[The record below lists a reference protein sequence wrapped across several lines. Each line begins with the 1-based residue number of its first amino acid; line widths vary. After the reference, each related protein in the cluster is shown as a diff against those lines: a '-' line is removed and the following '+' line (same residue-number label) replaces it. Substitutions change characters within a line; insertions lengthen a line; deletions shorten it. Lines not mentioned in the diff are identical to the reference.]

1 MDEILGF
8 QDIIKR
14 SLLKSDFFSAVYFQD
29 IVIGLVISFFLSL
42 IIFYIYKKTYSGV
55 VYSHNFNVSLVV
67 MSLITS
73 VIIMTITSNLVLS
86 LGMVGA
92 LSIVR
97 FRTAIKDPLDIV
109 FMFWAIALGLT
120 TGARLYM
127 IAIVGS
133 IFIGLV
139 ILLLMRYKNSNNIY
153 MFIIHYEDE
162 AKNNVFM
169 KLSELDYTIK
179 SKTVSRGITELT
191 LELKLIGSGTNFVDD
206 ISEFEGVTDASL
218 VSYNGNFVG

>member
-14 SLLKSDFFSAVYFQD
+14 SLLKSDFFSAVHFQD

-133 IFIGLV
+133 VFIGLV
-139 ILLLMRYKNSNNIY
+139 ILLLMRYKNSNNIF
-153 MFIIHYEDE
+153 MLIIHYENE

-206 ISEFEGVTDASL
+206 LSEFEGVTDASL